1 MKRNYILFYAPEIVG
16 SVIGVFT
23 SGKKLADAAA
33 TLSGQVRAQCLVKTV
48 PVDQLHINSGVGHDY
63 QGTRLSEFL
72 ACPIAQDD
80 TGA

>member
-1 MKRNYILFYAPEIVG
+1 VKRNYILIYKPDGLDSIL
-16 SVIGVFT
+16 GVFT

-33 TLSGQVRAQCLVKTV
+33 LLKPRLADDCLVKTV
-48 PVDQLHINSGVGHDY
+48 PVDDLRNNEAGHDH

-72 ACPIAQDD
+72 AAPISKDD

>member
-1 MKRNYILFYAPEIVG
+1 MKRNYILFYDPE
-16 SVIGVFT
+16 SLNAVIGVFT
-23 SGKKLADAAA
+23 SAKKLADAAA
-33 TLSGQVRAQCLVKTV
+33 TLSDKVQAECLVKTV
-48 PVDQLHINSGVGHDY
+48 PVDQLHTNAGVGHDY